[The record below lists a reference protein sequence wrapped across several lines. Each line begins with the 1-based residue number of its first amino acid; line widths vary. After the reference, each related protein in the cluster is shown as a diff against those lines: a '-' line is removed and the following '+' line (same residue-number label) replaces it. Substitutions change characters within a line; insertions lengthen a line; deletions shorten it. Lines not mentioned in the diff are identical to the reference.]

1 MARQPNAVRKVIE
14 AAGGPVALSKLW
26 NVTYT
31 AINTFERQGYL
42 PLERATDAIQRWPE
56 AASLRDLVR
65 PDLRAA
71 MDLNQGSNLLA

>member
-1 MARQPNAVRKVIE
+1 
-14 AAGGPVALSKLW
+14 LSKLW

-31 AINTFERQGYL
+31 AINSFERQGYL
-42 PLERATDAIQRWPE
+42 PLERAKDAIQRWPE